1 MMKWILK
8 KLSCQSE
15 CRFNPQRDCPSEM
28 FTVPWN
34 LDDFNLKDK
43 DLRALHRIFTKRKKL
58 CCGGKIVKCET
69 IV

>member
-15 CRFNPQRDCPSEM
+15 CRFNPQRDCP
-28 FTVPWN
+28 P
-34 LDDFNLKDK
+34 
-43 DLRALHRIFTKRKKL
+43 DLRALYRIFTKRKKL